1 MKKIL
6 AILIAIFLFNME
18 VSAASLCSY
27 KEQTEINQKAANV
40 KVTYEVVT
48 DIVHFE
54 DMDTTMDVFD
64 ISIFNITEDLY
75 VIVKNNINDEEKVFT
90 YNDTVDGVAKFRWTY
105 ADSVTNFT
113 IQVYTTNKTSCPDEK
128 FKTFYLTTPRY
139 NEYYDVEVCQELSDF
154 YLCQKFVTFSEIDE
168 EKFFT
173 QLDNYRN
180 EDPNDKDKDIQ
191 DKDEKITDKI
201 FNFLDENKW
210 FIIGGLVIII
220 GGTLIIYKVK
230 TKKQRELGL

>member
-6 AILIAIFLFNME
+6 AIVFAIFLFNME

-48 DIVHFE
+48 DTVHFE
-54 DMDTTMDVFD
+54 DMDSTMEVFD
-64 ISIFNITEDLY
+64 ISIFNITEELY
-75 VIVKNNINDEEKVFT
+75 VIVKNNITREEKTFT
-90 YNDTVDGVAKFRWTY
+90 HSDTVDGVATFRWTY
-105 ADSVTNFT
+105 AESVTNFT

-139 NEYYDVEVCQELSDF
+139 NEYYDVEVCQELSEF
-154 YLCQKFVTFSEIDE
+154 YLCQKFVTFSEISE

-173 QLDNYRN
+173 QLENYRN
-180 EDPNDKDKDIQ
+180 GDVNNKGEEIPN
-191 DKDEKITDKI
+191 KDEKLTDKI

-210 FIIGGLVIII
+210 FIIGGLVVIV
-220 GGTLIIYKVK
+220 GGSLIIYRVR